1 MKVKLTIHEDLLSKE
16 RAMKNLTSR
25 ILMILAALVS
35 ASLAC
40 SLLSGGGSQATE
52 EASVME
58 TQEME
63 MTEEPVLTEAPADAE
78 APEAPASYDTN
89 FPLPD
94 DVRNFMKTG
103 SDGINFQTGMS
114 MQAVIDFY
122 RSEFISQGLT
132 ERQLLTVIS
141 DTTFSMVFDGDP
153 AGAVVIQGVDLGDG
167 TTNVNIRHEEV

>member
-1 MKVKLTIHEDLLSKE
+1 MKRTT
-16 RAMKNLTSR
+16 RRM
-25 ILMILAALVS
+25 LMVLAALVC

-52 EASVME
+52 APVMPEVQMTEEAPVME
-58 TQEME
+58 TQEMDTPE
-63 MTEEPVLTEAPADAE
+63 MPVLTEAPAE
-78 APEAPASYDTN
+78 TEAPASYDTN

-94 DVRNFMKTG
+94 DVRNFMKMG

-122 RSEFISQGLT
+122 RGQFTSQGLT
-132 ERQLLTVIS
+132 ERELLTVIG
-141 DTTFSMVFDGDP
+141 DTTFSMVYDGDP

-167 TTNVNIRHEEV
+167 TTNVNIRYEDV

>member
-1 MKVKLTIHEDLLSKE
+1 
-16 RAMKNLTSR
+16 MKNSTRR

-40 SLLSGGGSQATE
+40 SLLSGGSNQATE
-52 EASVME
+52 APNKPEVQMTEEAPVVE

-63 MTEEPVLTEAPADAE
+63 ITEAPVMTEAPAE
-78 APEAPASYDTN
+78 TEAPASYDTK

-103 SDGINFQTGMS
+103 SDGINFQTGMT

-122 RSEFISQGLT
+122 RGEFSSQGLT
-132 ERQLLTVIS
+132 ERQLLTAIS

-167 TTNVNIRHEEV
+167 TTNVNIRHEDT